1 MVSANASLVSEVT
14 YKCFP
19 CNKSFKSLEMLD
31 EHKKSKKHKKNEK
44 EYMKKHPDASDSS
57 IFKSISHNQSEKGE
71 EKNTANILDGINEEI
86 QSSAGFSIVGE
97 QESKNGEKIHQKTTL
112 DSLRVCLFCNK
123 ESDGVKKN
131 IDHMRIKHSF
141 TILDIDCLVD
151 LKGLLTYMAQRIHI
165 GKICLFC
172 SKQFKDARSCQQHM
186 MDCGHC
192 MMNMEDED
200 EYVDFYDFS
209 KTYQNHPLM
218 IQEQG
223 DSIQE
228 EGSDEDEAKKD
239 GSDSEWDDC
248 DLESMD
254 SKEAAEEQNEKVE
267 SHEQKNVTTDS
278 DRKETSSFS
287 EVEPSDENL
296 GVESLSSMTEGEKQK
311 TKYQGMTKDEVLL
324 GLKVKKAERLHT
336 GEVKLGNGKVMGI
349 RKFHYIYKQKPK
361 LPDTREAVLVNKIA
375 LEYRQMRAI

>member
-1 MVSANASLVSEVT
+1 MNTVKKDEKREIICSTCHIKFNSVTNYKLHLQTEFHIYNTKRRIAELPPISEEVFEQKREQMVSANASLVSEVT

-218 IQEQG
+218 IQEKG
-223 DSIQE
+223 DSI
-228 EGSDEDEAKKD
+228 
-239 GSDSEWDDC
+239 
-248 DLESMD
+248 
-254 SKEAAEEQNEKVE
+254 
-267 SHEQKNVTTDS
+267 
-278 DRKETSSFS
+278 
-287 EVEPSDENL
+287 
-296 GVESLSSMTEGEKQK
+296 
-311 TKYQGMTKDEVLL
+311 
-324 GLKVKKAERLHT
+324 
-336 GEVKLGNGKVMGI
+336 
-349 RKFHYIYKQKPK
+349 
-361 LPDTREAVLVNKIA
+361 
-375 LEYRQMRAI
+375 